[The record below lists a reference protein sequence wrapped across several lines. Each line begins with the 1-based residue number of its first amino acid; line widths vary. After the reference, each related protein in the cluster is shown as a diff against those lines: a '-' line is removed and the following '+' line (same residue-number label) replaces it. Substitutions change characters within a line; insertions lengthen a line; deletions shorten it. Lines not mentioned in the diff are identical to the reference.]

1 MVGNTLCYT
10 NSISYINDHYD
21 DDSAMDN
28 DIRRI
33 SKMKERKY
41 RFIVISDSPKHPVPR
56 LKVECM
62 TRRDIPKDIVE
73 YIMSLESDYFKEEE

>member
-1 MVGNTLCYT
+1 
-10 NSISYINDHYD
+10 
-21 DDSAMDN
+21 
-28 DIRRI
+28 
-33 SKMKERKY
+33 MKERKY